1 MKLSISKINIKY
13 LGIICHLSYLF
24 LFLDFLNSVLSHLKT
39 EKVQFCIMVNE
50 YLLTEISGSV
60 SLQEGTLQS

>member
-13 LGIICHLSYLF
+13 LGIICHLSY